1 VDKKA
6 FVVQDA
12 VHILQVSLLEDIT
25 RFSTCRFKIVNSQN
39 LHKTYPFS
47 PYGGAKGN
55 QKEPED
61 THPLGDVARDHAP
74 HTHEQLTDSVKRQEH
89 VQQLAPSHDKHTR
102 HRLAF
107 CKYSHA

>member
-1 VDKKA
+1 MDKKA

-12 VHILQVSLLEDIT
+12 VHILQVSVLEDI
-25 RFSTCRFKIVNSQN
+25 RQNYCFSKLARNVCP
-39 LHKTYPFS
+39 LS

-107 CKYSHA
+107 CIYSRA